1 MNAAC
6 KRAID
11 VVLAAT
17 GLVLAAPV
25 MLVIALLLKM
35 EEKAEVIFSQ
45 QRLGRE
51 GKPFRIHKFRKFPS
65 NWGTKGPGVTV
76 AGDARMTRIGA
87 ILERTKLD
95 ELPQLWNILKGEM
108 SFVGP
113 RPESMRYA
121 ELFKGEYA
129 GVLDHVPGIFGP
141 NQVEFRNESAMYPA
155 DESPEDFYKR
165 ELFPR
170 KARNDLE
177 YFSRAN
183 CLQDLVWIF
192 RGLTASLVGVVDWRK
207 LMGLHAKI
215 LFSDVT
221 AAMLA
226 WCLANLTLFQVHD
239 LQGMEHPFFSGFA
252 LFPPVVLAVMFL
264 GGGYSH
270 PARFFSFSD
279 AKRLAL
285 IASFSWAL
293 GFAIFTDSLDRGTSL
308 MLLPLGWLYLLF
320 FMAAVRMLARMKW
333 EKEKDCGCAEMP
345 SFNLL
350 IYGAGKRGGALLSWV
365 KYGSDVLAPVGFLD
379 DNADLHGKRIFGLKV
394 MGSERDIST
403 LVSVHGITHIWMTF
417 IPDDDKRERM
427 SALCCGLGLELD
439 IIPEAYPFS
448 RYARREHGHG
458 VGEVSPGTELE
469 GGSKCV

>member
-11 VVLAAT
+11 FVLAAT

-35 EEKAEVIFSQ
+35 EEKADVIFSQ

-65 NWGTKGPGVTV
+65 SWGTKGPGVTV

-121 ELFKGEYA
+121 DLFKGEFA

-192 RGLTASLVGVVDWRK
+192 RGVAASLIGVVDWRR

-215 LFSDVT
+215 LLSDVT

-226 WCLANLTLFQVHD
+226 WGLANFTLFPVHD
-239 LQGMEHPFFSGFA
+239 LEILGLPFYRGFA
-252 LFPPVVLAVMFL
+252 LFPLVVLAVMFF
-264 GGGYSH
+264 GGGYYH

-279 AKRLAL
+279 AKRLGL

-293 GFAIFTDSLDRGTSL
+293 GFAIFTDSLDRGIS
-308 MLLPLGWLYLLF
+308 MVLLPLGWLYLLF
-320 FMAAVRMLARMKW
+320 FMTASRMLARMKW
-333 EKEKDCGCAEMP
+333 EKEKACSCVEKP

-350 IYGAGKRGGALLSWV
+350 IYGAGKRGGALANWV

-379 DNADLHGKRIFGLKV
+379 DNPDLHGKRVFGLKV

-403 LVSVHGITHIWMTF
+403 LVTVHGITNIWMTF

-427 SALCCGLGLELD
+427 AALCCELGIEFD

-448 RYARREHGHG
+448 MYARREHGSG
-458 VGEVSPGTELE
+458 SGEVSPGTALDS
-469 GGSKCV
+469 GAKCV